1 MRKQASKSLRQQG
14 ADGEALAV
22 RFLERNGM
30 KILERNYRYQR
41 GEIDVI
47 ANDGGEVVFVEV
59 KTRRSTAYGEP
70 EEAVTPRKQEQLR
83 ALAEAYLT
91 ERGIEDTP
99 CRFDVVAI
107 LRQRD
112 TTTIKHVKDAF

>member
-1 MRKQASKSLRQQG
+1 MRKQTSKSSRQQG
-14 ADGEALAV
+14 ADGETLAA

-30 KILERNYRYQR
+30 RILERNYRYHR
-41 GEIDVI
+41 GEIDMI
-47 ANDGGEVVFVEV
+47 ADDGGELVFVEV
-59 KTRRSTAYGEP
+59 KTRRSTTYGEP

-83 ALAEAYLT
+83 AIAEGYLA
-91 ERGIEDTP
+91 ERGIENTP

-112 TTTIKHVKDAF
+112 TITIKHVKDAF